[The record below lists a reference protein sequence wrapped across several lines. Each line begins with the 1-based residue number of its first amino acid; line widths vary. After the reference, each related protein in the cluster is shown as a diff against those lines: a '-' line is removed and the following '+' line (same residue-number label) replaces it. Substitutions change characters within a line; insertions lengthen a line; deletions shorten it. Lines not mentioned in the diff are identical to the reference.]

1 MDSRSIHHFKQDI
14 RINIT
19 LRGFP
24 LTFYSTWGLFSPREI
39 DEGSALLIDNVE
51 VASSDKLLDI
61 GCGWGVIGLT
71 LAKLASQGKVH
82 LIDKDYVAIDYAK
95 KNARINHIDNCE
107 IYLSNGFSNVPDV
120 QFDTIVSN
128 LPAKVGK
135 ELFWIILHD
144 AKTHLRPGG
153 KLYVVTISGLK
164 EFIKRNF
171 KEIIGNY
178 EKVAQNKTYSVFLAR
193 NTSP

>member
-19 LRGFP
+19 LRGLP

-107 IYLSNGFSNVPDV
+107 IYLSNGFSNVPDT

-144 AKTHLRPGG
+144 AKTHLRQGG

-171 KEIIGNY
+171 KEIFGNY
-178 EKVAQNKTYSVFLAR
+178 EKAAQNKTYSVFLAR
-193 NTSP
+193 NE

>member
-1 MDSRSIHHFKQDI
+1 M
-14 RINIT
+14 NVT

-24 LTFYSTWGLFSPREI
+24 MTFYSTWGLFSPREI

-61 GCGWGVIGLT
+61 GCGWGVIGLA

-107 IYLSNGFSNVPDV
+107 IYLSNGFSNVPDT

-144 AKTHLRPGG
+144 AKTHLRQGG

-171 KEIIGNY
+171 KEIFGNY
-178 EKVAQNKTYSVFLAR
+178 EKAAQNKTYSVFLAR
-193 NTSP
+193 NE